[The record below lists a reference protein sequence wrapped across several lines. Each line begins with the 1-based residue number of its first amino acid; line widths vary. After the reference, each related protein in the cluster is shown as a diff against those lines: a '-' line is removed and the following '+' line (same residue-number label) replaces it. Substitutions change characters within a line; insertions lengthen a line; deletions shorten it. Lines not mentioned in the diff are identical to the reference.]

1 MVRLLI
7 KRAPKLPIAIRPIVT
22 SRLVHSRHITMK
34 AFRLILIGAVI
45 AVIEMPMVFIYVYSH
60 PTLLQSVLPSDW
72 VSPPSQEHTYLVV
85 KEAANYYQYD
95 DNVNTDSVP
104 KAMPGSSKKKFA
116 LFRPLPPS
124 VVEGIKTYVFFV
136 GISRSGHSIVAA
148 LLDSHPHIVISN
160 ELDVFDCVLN
170 DSSVSK
176 ASLYNRI
183 WNQSYR
189 KARTTLHNTGKG
201 YSLAIDGLYQGAYQ
215 SYIDVI
221 GDKHGGRAAKAFLE
235 DDKLFQNRLNKLRIL
250 VKRPIKMIHVIRNPY
265 DNIATMAI
273 YRHFKQDRAD
283 ISTAKKSNKT
293 INPKPGLLDKATDYY
308 FNLYRGA
315 EMMRQKFN
323 LDTMDVH
330 GKDLIA
336 NPKVMI
342 NKMCNFLQVPCSDDY
357 LNIVSNKIFSSESK
371 TRYNVKWTDEDITK
385 IKRNILKYDNLRQY
399 LNFDS

>member
-1 MVRLLI
+1 
-7 KRAPKLPIAIRPIVT
+7 
-22 SRLVHSRHITMK
+22 MK
-34 AFRLILIGAVI
+34 AFHLILIGAVI
-45 AVIEMPMVFIYVYSH
+45 AVIEMPIVFMYVYSH

-85 KEAANYYQYD
+85 KNVANYYQYD
-95 DNVNTDSVP
+95 DNVNTDNQSVS
-104 KAMPGSSKKKFA
+104 KAMPSSWPGSSKKKFA

-221 GDKHGGRAAKAFLE
+221 GDKHGGMAAKAFLAN
-235 DDKLFQNRLNKLRIL
+235 DKLFQNRLNKLRIL

-265 DNIATMAI
+265 DNIATIAI
-273 YRHFKQDRAD
+273 YRHFKQDRAH
-283 ISTAKKSNKT
+283 ISAAKKNNKT
-293 INPKPGLLDKATDYY
+293 INPKPGLLDKATNYY
-308 FNLYRGA
+308 FNLYQGA
-315 EMMRQKFN
+315 EMMKQKFN

-342 NKMCNFLQVPCSDDY
+342 NKMCDFLQVPCSDDY
-357 LNIVSNKIFSSESK
+357 LNIVNNKIFSSESK
-371 TRYNVKWTDEDITK
+371 TRYNVKWTDEDIAK
-385 IKRNILKYDNLRQY
+385 IKENIKKYDNLRQY

>member
-1 MVRLLI
+1 MR
-7 KRAPKLPIAIRPIVT
+7 
-22 SRLVHSRHITMK
+22 
-34 AFRLILIGAVI
+34 AFRLIILIGAVI
-45 AVIEMPMVFIYVYSH
+45 AVIEMPMVFIYVHSH
-60 PTLLQSVLPSDW
+60 PSLLQSVLPSDW
-72 VSPPSQEHTYLVV
+72 VSPPSQEHTYLV
-85 KEAANYYQYD
+85 KKAANYYQYD
-95 DNVNTDSVP
+95 DNVNTDSVL

-221 GDKHGGRAAKAFLE
+221 GDKHGGMAAKAFLAN
-235 DDKLFQNRLNKLRIL
+235 DKLFQNRLNKLRIL

-283 ISTAKKSNKT
+283 ISAAKKNNKT
-293 INPKPGLLDKATDYY
+293 INPKPGLLDKVTDYY
-308 FNLYRGA
+308 FNLYQGA

-336 NPKVMI
+336 NPRVMI
-342 NKMCNFLQVPCSDDY
+342 NKMCDFLQVPCSDDY

-371 TRYNVKWTDEDITK
+371 TRYNVKWTDEDIAK

>member
-1 MVRLLI
+1 
-7 KRAPKLPIAIRPIVT
+7 
-22 SRLVHSRHITMK
+22 MK
-34 AFRLILIGAVI
+34 AFHLIFVGAVI
-45 AVIEMPMVFIYVYSH
+45 AVITVIEMPMLFIYVYSH
-60 PTLLQSVLPSDW
+60 PTVLQSVFPSGW
-72 VSPPSQEHTYLVV
+72 VSPPSLEHNFLVR
-85 KEAANYYQYD
+85 KAASYEYEDNSDSD
-95 DNVNTDSVP
+95 DNADSSSSLV
-104 KAMPGSSKKKFA
+104 KAMSKKKFR
-116 LFRPLPPS
+116 LFRPLPSS
-124 VVEGIKTYVFFV
+124 VVNKVKTYVFFV

-176 ASLYNRI
+176 ATLYNRI
-183 WNQSYR
+183 WDQSYR

-221 GDKHGGRAAKAFLE
+221 GDKHGGRAAKAFLA
-235 DDKLFQNRLNKLRIL
+235 DDKLFQNRLAKLRTL
-250 VKRPIKMIHVIRNPY
+250 VKLPIKVIHVIRNPY
-265 DNIATMAI
+265 DNIATIAI

-283 ISTAKKSNKT
+283 ISAAKKNNKT
-293 INPKPGLLDKATDYY
+293 ISIKPGLLERATDYY
-308 FNLYRGA
+308 FNLFQGA

-342 NKMCNFLQVPCSDDY
+342 NKICDFLQVPCSDDY
-357 LNIVSNKIFSSESK
+357 LDIVSRKMFSSESK
-371 TRYNVKWTDEDITK
+371 TRYNVKWTDEHIAK
-385 IKRNILKYDNLRQY
+385 IRENIQKFDSLRQY